1 MKVVI
6 NNCCGAFIAKA
17 AKNFAERWQGHGYEK
32 GEAQKFWIDLLN
44 NVFGVQN
51 YVEYIKFEEQVQKR
65 GGKKVNTNFIDGY
78 IPETHVLI
86 EHKSSNVNLREPDTQ
101 TGMTA
106 YEQALKYK
114 ANLPY
119 RQTPRWIVTCN
130 FKEFLVYD
138 MEKPLEEPVEISL
151 KELDKY
157 YYVLRFLVDKKDD
170 KARKEEEVSLAAGEL
185 VKKLYNALIKEYI
198 NPNEKSLCSL
208 NILCVRIV
216 FCLYAEDVGLFAT
229 RTAFED
235 YIKTFS
241 VDNLRKG
248 LIDLFKAL
256 NTKDEERDK
265 YDVKLRPFPY
275 VNGGLFADDD
285 VEIPNFTQEIVDVIV
300 DHCAP
305 FDWHD
310 ISPTIFGALFEST
323 LNPETR
329 RKGGMHYTS
338 IENIHKVIDPLFL
351 DDLNNEFR
359 TIVAKPNKAKLHEF
373 QKKLGSLTFLDPA
386 CGCGNFLT
394 ETYLCLRRLE
404 NQIISILNNGEKV
417 LGLDDFICVKINQFH
432 GIEINDF
439 AVAVAKTALWIAESQ
454 MIAETENILNQNIDF
469 LPLKT
474 KATIIEGN
482 ALRMDWETLM
492 PIDKT
497 AMPNFG
503 LFAGF
508 SDETADA
515 RYHYDYIIGNPPFVG
530 AMKSKGRQRE
540 DIELSFPECDKVG
553 QIDYVCGWYV
563 KAAKFVKNTNTLC
576 AFVSTNS
583 ICQGQQVELLWKPM
597 FEKFNMKIDFCYHTF
612 PWDSESN
619 QKAHVHCVI
628 VGFSDANVKTEKMI
642 FDSGSIPQKASQING
657 YLQNAPSIFIGK
669 SSKQISGMP
678 VMHMG
683 VMARDGGHLILS
695 EEEYLEYIKKEP
707 QGQQFIRPYMMGKEF
722 ICNIKRYCFWLVGVS
737 PKQIRQ
743 CPMLLKRIEKVQ
755 QSRLASTAKETRD
768 LAESPH
774 LFAQLAQ
781 PKNDFIAFPSVS
793 GENRRYIPIG
803 FLSPNVIV
811 GNKIYVV
818 ENVGLYHFGVLT
830 SSVHNAWMRAVC
842 GRLETRYNY
851 SNTIVY
857 NNFVWPE
864 NKDAYPIV
872 EKTAQKILE
881 ARALYP
887 DCSLADLYDK
897 RFLPD
902 ELRKAHEA
910 NDAAVLAAY
919 GWPKDLSEE
928 EIVARLFK
936 LYEQL
941 TTNQPATNR

>member
-1 MKVVI
+1 MTEKEQ
-6 NNCCGAFIAKA
+6 AKA

-86 EHKSSNVNLREPDTQ
+86 EHKSSNVNLREQDAQ
-101 TGMTA
+101 TGKTA
-106 YEQALKYK
+106 YEQAKEYK
-114 ANLPY
+114 ANLKY
-119 RQTPRWIVTCN
+119 SQNPRWIVTCN
-130 FKEFLVYD
+130 FNEFLVYD
-138 MEKPLEEPVEISL
+138 MEHPSDDPYQIFLKDLE
-151 KELDKY
+151 KEFHRLS
-157 YYVLRFLVDKKDD
+157 FLVSKEINHLQKEKDLNL
-170 KARKEEEVSLAAGEL
+170 KSGEL
-185 VKKLYNALIKEYI
+185 IGLLYDKLKAQYKDESDVNMKH
-198 NPNEKSLCSL
+198 L
-208 NILCVRIV
+208 NKLCVRLV
-216 FCLYAEDVGLFAT
+216 FCLYAEDAGIFDKKSM
-229 RTAFED
+229 FGD
-235 YIKTFS
+235 YLKRFS
-241 VDNLRKG
+241 AADLRRA
-248 LIDLFKAL
+248 LLDLFRVLDQK
-256 NTKDEERDK
+256 ERSE
-265 YDVKLRPFPY
+265 YESPELLAFPY
-275 VNGGLFADDD
+275 VNGGLFSNATLD
-285 VEIPNFTQEIVDVIV
+285 EIPQLTDEIKTLLVTRASD
-300 DHCAP
+300 D
-305 FDWHD
+305 FDWSE
-310 ISPTIFGALFEST
+310 ISPTIFGSLFEST
-323 LNPETR
+323 LNPVTR
-329 RKGGMHYTS
+329 HDGGMHYTS
-338 IENIHKVIDPLFL
+338 IENIHKVIDPLFIDAL
-351 DDLNNEFR
+351 NSRFDNAKKKNARTRSSELKTLQEDLS
-359 TIVAKPNKAKLHEF
+359 KLR
-373 QKKLGSLTFLDPA
+373 FLDPA
-386 CGCGNFLT
+386 CGSGNFLT
-394 ETYLCLRRLE
+394 ETYLSLRRLE
-404 NQIISILNNGEKV
+404 NKILLELGGGMGYLDLGDIIKV
-417 LGLDDFICVKINQFH
+417 NINQFY

-439 AVAVAKTALWIAESQ
+439 AVSVAHTALWIAESQ
-454 MIAETENILNQNIDF
+454 MIAETENILSQNIDF

-474 KATIIEGN
+474 KATIVEGN

-492 PIDKT
+492 PIDET
-497 AMPNFG
+497 DVPNFG

-508 SDETADA
+508 ADETDGTG
-515 RYHYDYIIGNPPFVG
+515 YHYDYIIGNPPFVG

-540 DIELSFPECDKVG
+540 DIKHSFPECKKVG

-563 KAAKFVKNTNTLC
+563 KAAKFVKDTQTRC

-583 ICQGQQVELLWKPM
+583 ICQGQHVELLWKPM

-612 PWDSESN
+612 PWESESN

-642 FDSGSIPQKASQING
+642 FCNGSIPQKAEQING

-669 SSKQISGMP
+669 SRKQISGMP

-695 EEEYLEYIKKEP
+695 EKEYLEYIKKEP

-743 CPMLLKRIEKVQ
+743 CPMLLKRIEKVR

-768 LAESPH
+768 LAEIPH

-793 GENRRYIPIG
+793 GEKRRYIPIG

-864 NKDAYPIV
+864 NKDAYPLV
-872 EKTAQKILE
+872 ERTAQKILE

-897 RFLPD
+897 RCLPD

-936 LYEQL
+936 LYKQL
-941 TTNQPATNR
+941 TTNQPATNRK